1 MPHYVQNVH
10 VVLGK
15 CQICDSRHLF
25 AVAFWTHLNHQK
37 CDKTLAPHSYDGV
50 RHLPPNLGQSNDT
63 SAQVAWCSV
72 GGACPEYG
80 VCGVQV
86 TIILVWSSCSNVQH
100 YLLDDTVFPYC

>member
-63 SAQVAWCSV
+63 SAQVARCLVQWWRCMPGIWSMWC
-72 GGACPEYG
+72 APP
-80 VCGVQV
+80 
-86 TIILVWSSCSNVQH
+86 H
-100 YLLDDTVFPYC
+100 YLGLVLML